1 MRTLNKTI
9 EAAQCANKIWE
20 SELFTIL
27 HNYRATPH
35 SSWFKKLP
43 YSQPM
48 EEEEDDCDYAF
59 EKDRT
64 LTTKR
69 CPVRN

>member
-1 MRTLNKTI
+1 MR
-9 EAAQCANKIWE
+9 
-20 SELFTIL
+20 S
-27 HNYRATPH
+27 

-64 LTTKR
+64 LITKR
-69 CPVRN
+69 YPVHNRKQTEFYFGTLMDSDLCFMCIYFIFKKRLR